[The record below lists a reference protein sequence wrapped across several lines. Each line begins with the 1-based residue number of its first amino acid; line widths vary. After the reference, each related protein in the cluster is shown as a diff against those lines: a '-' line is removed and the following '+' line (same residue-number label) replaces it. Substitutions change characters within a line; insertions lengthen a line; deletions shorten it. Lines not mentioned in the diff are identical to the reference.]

1 MKGLQHTS
9 AFVIQ
14 FRRSTDLR
22 ADQLSGRVEHVA
34 SGRTATFQS
43 IEDLPQVL
51 LKMLKSIP
59 SEDTDGM
66 G

>member
-14 FRRSTDLR
+14 FRGSTDLR
-22 ADQLSGRVEHVA
+22 ADPLPGRVEHVV

-43 IEDLPQVL
+43 IEELPQL
-51 LKMLKSIP
+51 LRKMLTSAP
-59 SEDTDGM
+59 GGDGN
-66 G
+66 GAE